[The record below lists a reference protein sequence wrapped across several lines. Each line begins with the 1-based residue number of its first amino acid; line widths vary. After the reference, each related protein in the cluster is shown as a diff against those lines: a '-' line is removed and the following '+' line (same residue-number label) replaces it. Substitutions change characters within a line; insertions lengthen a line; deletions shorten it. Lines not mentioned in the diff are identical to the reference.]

1 MYNIILSILR
11 CTQTKKL
18 LQCLR
23 SPGWSLNIVL
33 QWTPLPVVAP
43 DKSFPLVATK
53 KSTFPYHWGM
63 QIITITAL
71 RITLQYDLCYLDFP
85 STQIL
90 TKQSLG
96 LNFRSIF
103 IPTSELVLSN
113 SAWSKSSSLQFKKG
127 LAHLANRQW
136 LWDFNLEIPPGLERP
151 VANKGLCR
159 ISRTYKC
166 NVILVVTIASCAFF
180 RGVGIQAFTMPRL
193 SKKLVPVVPFRDTHP
208 VAIQV
213 GQTI

>member
-1 MYNIILSILR
+1 MYNIILIHIIYCPLYPNEKVATVRGPVLSCPITR
-11 CTQTKKL
+11 VVVEY
-18 LQCLR
+18 
-23 SPGWSLNIVL
+23 SPSVNP
-33 QWTPLPVVAP
+33 TPCCPP

-71 RITLQYDLCYLDFP
+71 RITLKYDLCYLDFP
-85 STQIL
+85 L
-90 TKQSLG
+90 TKQSVG
-96 LNFRSIF
+96 LNFRPIF

-127 LAHLANRQW
+127 LAHLANRIILSW
-136 LWDFNLEIPPGLERP
+136 NFNLEIPLPGPESP

-159 ISRTYKC
+159 ISWTYKC

-180 RGVGIQAFTMPRL
+180 GG
-193 SKKLVPVVPFRDTHP
+193 
-208 VAIQV
+208 
-213 GQTI
+213 

>member
-1 MYNIILSILR
+1 MAQYYHV
-11 CTQTKKL
+11 
-18 LQCLR
+18 R

-43 DKSFPLVATK
+43 DKSVPLVATK

-71 RITLQYDLCYLDFP
+71 RITLKYNLSYLDFP

-96 LNFRSIF
+96 LNFRPIF

-127 LAHLANRQW
+127 LAHLANRII
-136 LWDFNLEIPPGLERP
+136 LSWDFNLEIPLPSLESP
-151 VANKGLCR
+151 VANKGVYVGFPEP
-159 ISRTYKC
+159 T
-166 NVILVVTIASCAFF
+166 NVTSSWWW
-180 RGVGIQAFTMPRL
+180 RL
-193 SKKLVPVVPFRDTHP
+193 HP
-208 VAIQV
+208 VLSS
-213 GQTI
+213 GGYRYPSC